1 MREYKRTLCELINKI
16 DKKSSLE
23 RLYKL
28 DEIKRRGG
36 LNSSVLLSDCRQ
48 RPRHSAEDFS
58 LKEAKS
64 QYFQD
69 F

>member
-1 MREYKRTLCELINKI
+1 MKENIVAFLIT
-16 DKKSSLE
+16 
-23 RLYKL
+23 
-28 DEIKRRGG
+28 EIYVSYCLHFNSPGIRRGC
-36 LNSSVLLSDCRQ
+36 SDCKQ

>member
-1 MREYKRTLCELINKI
+1 MHESAKI
-16 DKKSSLE
+16 KNPH
-23 RLYKL
+23 
-28 DEIKRRGG
+28 EIH
-36 LNSSVLLSDCRQ
+36 VDSDCRQ

>member
-1 MREYKRTLCELINKI
+1 MSLVRKQKKKAKNAALCCI
-16 DKKSSLE
+16 
-23 RLYKL
+23 
-28 DEIKRRGG
+28 
-36 LNSSVLLSDCRQ
+36 SDCRQ

>member
-1 MREYKRTLCELINKI
+1 MREG
-16 DKKSSLE
+16 
-23 RLYKL
+23 
-28 DEIKRRGG
+28 EIPVFYGEITNEGRQ
-36 LNSSVLLSDCRQ
+36 LPPFVCSDCRQ

>member
-1 MREYKRTLCELINKI
+1 MQQ
-16 DKKSSLE
+16 
-23 RLYKL
+23 
-28 DEIKRRGG
+28 IKQRCKG
-36 LNSSVLLSDCRQ
+36 LLALADCRQ

>member
-1 MREYKRTLCELINKI
+1 MDNYFHHAYTSIAPA
-16 DKKSSLE
+16 
-23 RLYKL
+23 YA
-28 DEIKRRGG
+28 GAA
-36 LNSSVLLSDCRQ
+36 DCRQ